1 MWNKILRT
9 VLCFSLMLEPVAE
22 IWQLFSKSK
31 SGKLGQ
37 ISKTSFGY
45 VQKHIFQVK
54 KCKKIP
60 PKHKLT
66 LI

>member
-1 MWNKILRT
+1 
-9 VLCFSLMLEPVAE
+9 MLEPVAE

-54 KCKKIP
+54 KCKIIP